1 MRNLLCDQS
10 QCNVRKCGQGHSR
23 RLHKFQV
30 STRRIS
36 RVRRQVL
43 ARWPGGYAFKNITQP
58 GILDRLSLVAGSE
71 RSPNRARVCVPY
83 SQSLYRF
90 TQPYPRPASGALT
103 DAEAWKGLRFIDTR
117 RSEDENHSSSKR
129 G

>member
-1 MRNLLCDQS
+1 MSESVARGIPGGCINS
-10 QCNVRKCGQGHSR
+10 
-23 RLHKFQV
+23 KFLPDKFH
-30 STRRIS
+30 
-36 RVRRQVL
+36 VRRQVL